1 MNRSDTS
8 PASAEMVVAFLESTL
23 PFSELDHATILW
35 LARDCTVDFHP
46 KGTKIFTQG
55 VSEVNALYLIQ
66 KGGVRLYI
74 RDAEGREAP
83 IDFRGEGGSLG
94 ATALFKDGLAQ
105 MDAETVEDTFF
116 IKLGKGSFQ
125 KLVKG
130 YPGIAKYYLE
140 TISEDYLDKAF
151 KELRRRKPEMVA
163 GETDLFLFS
172 RRIKDLVKNPAIG
185 IAFGRTIQEA
195 AREMIRNNVGSLLI
209 FDPSGDPAGI
219 VTDTDLRK
227 IVALGMDYHAPIET
241 IMSTP
246 VESIEV
252 HQICFDALLKMM
264 SKNLHHL
271 VVLDK
276 GKVVSMIT
284 SHDILVG
291 QGKSPFS
298 LFREISSQLTIEG
311 LYPLS
316 AKVPQVVRSMVEE
329 GGRAGSITRIISI
342 INDMILERLLDLLL
356 RELGPAPLEF
366 CWILMGSEGRRE
378 QTFATDQ
385 DNGLIYRQSGEEIIN
400 KAGEYYLAA
409 FTERAIG
416 HLVKCGFPPCPGGI
430 MASNPTWRKPLEHWR
445 QRFDSW
451 IRVPEPKEVL
461 HATIFFDFRPGYGKA
476 GLAEDL
482 RNFVTRQAAR
492 QDVFLRYLAQ
502 DCLETRP
509 PLSFFKNIIVERDGE
524 HKNTLDIKRRGLV
537 PFMDFARVL
546 SLKHEI
552 KETNTMDRLDLL
564 AKGGHIPG
572 SLHTEAREAFEF
584 LLHVRL
590 MHQLELIENNRPP
603 DNRIDPSELTPLEKR
618 TLKDAFVV
626 IGRLQ
631 SFLREMF
638 RLNIA

>member
-1 MNRSDTS
+1 MNRSDS
-8 PASAEMVVAFLESTL
+8 PASAEMVVEFLESTL

-46 KGTKIFTQG
+46 KGTKIFIQG

-185 IAFGRTIQEA
+185 IPFGRTIQEA

-271 VVLDK
+271 AVLDK
-276 GKVVSMIT
+276 GKVVSMVT

-311 LYPLS
+311 LYPMS

-564 AKGGHIPG
+564 AKGGHIPD

-618 TLKDAFVV
+618 TLKDAFGV